1 MAQGFHAHDNWWFEG
16 LANGSVVVYAPGL
29 PGMTFSA
36 DTWASIVHEV
46 GVQSVQHKSAGGDD
60 A

>member
-1 MAQGFHAHDNWWFEG
+1 MRGFHAHDNWWFEG
-16 LANGSVVVYAPGL
+16 LADGSVVVYAPGL

-46 GVQSVQHKSAGGDD
+46 GVQSVQQSSTRGTES
-60 A
+60 